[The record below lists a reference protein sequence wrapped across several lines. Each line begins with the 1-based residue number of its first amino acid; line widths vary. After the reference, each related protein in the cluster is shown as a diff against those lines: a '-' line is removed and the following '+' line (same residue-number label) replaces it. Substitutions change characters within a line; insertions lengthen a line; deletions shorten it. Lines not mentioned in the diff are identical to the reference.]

1 MKEGKELAAK
11 VKNFLNVYTSWN
23 FQIQQ
28 EGDSYVVG
36 TSLENEQG
44 QHMIVSYE
52 IHNESVRLRV
62 TAIDCKCTLEYIME
76 KVKSAGL
83 QFKVNAVELGES
95 VFALEKA
102 MTSKVLDHRL
112 FAIARDQMTAMMEIM
127 TEIIHEKAV

>member
-1 MKEGKELAAK
+1 MKEGKELAVK
-11 VKNFLNVYTSWN
+11 VRNFLNVFTSWH

-28 EGDSYVVG
+28 EGDTYVVG

-44 QHMIVSYE
+44 HHMIVCYE
-52 IHNESVRLRV
+52 IHNESVLLRV
-62 TAIDCKCTLEYIME
+62 IAIDCNCTPEYIME
-76 KVKSAGL
+76 KVKTVGL
-83 QFKVNAVELGES
+83 QFRVNAVELGKS

-127 TEIIHEKAV
+127 TEIINEKAI